1 MRLAPRDELGSMRRL
16 AFILVKHETLCEL
29 FYKKSQV
36 RCVELGF
43 HQKLRHGRN
52 DWLGIGQRTAGSCCG
67 ISTLQCIN
75 SRLPPTPRKVYFL
88 LLETTLHTRSC
99 SRTWFLQ

>member
-1 MRLAPRDELGSMRRL
+1 VRLATRAELGSMRRL

-43 HQKLRHGRN
+43 HQKLRHGRD
-52 DWLGIGQRTAGSCCG
+52 DWLGIGQRTAGSSRG

-75 SRLPPTPRKVYFL
+75 SRLPTPCKVYFL
-88 LLETTLHTRSC
+88 LLETTLHTRSWI
-99 SRTWFLQ
+99 RTWFLQ